1 MVTSRGN
8 IISIET
14 SRKDASKQV
23 VPDLNGRRDKPVN
36 IPTLSSPLRRWVD
49 IVMGNASLF
58 ASIATVVMVFA
69 FAFLLY
75 YKALPIFRTH
85 TLGNLLF
92 SSVWLPSEGKF
103 GFLNFILGTIW
114 VTALSMIIA
123 VPPSVLTALYL
134 IEYAP
139 QWVRNIM
146 EPVVDL
152 LAGIPSVV
160 YGVWGV
166 VVIVPFVRNLSS
178 HFPGTSSTGYSVLA
192 GGIVLALMIVPIM
205 VSVMQEVLRT
215 TPIGLREAS
224 LAVGATRWETTKYV
238 VSRHAAGGLVAAGI
252 MALSRAFGET
262 MAVLMVV
269 GGNQPVA
276 PKTVFDTAYPLPALI
291 ANNYGEMMSIRL
303 YDAALMMSAIILL
316 AVVFATHIIARLVI
330 RRMTR
335 GGAE

>member
-1 MVTSRGN
+1 
-8 IISIET
+8 
-14 SRKDASKQV
+14 
-23 VPDLNGRRDKPVN
+23 
-36 IPTLSSPLRRWVD
+36 
-49 IVMGNASLF
+49 MGNVALF
-58 ASIATVVMVFA
+58 ASIATVIMVIGFA
-69 FAFLLY
+69 FMLF
-75 YKALPIFRTH
+75 YKAYPILQSTS
-85 TLGNLLF
+85 LGHLLF
-92 SSVWLPSEGKF
+92 SSEWLPSEGKF
-103 GFLNFILGTIW
+103 GFYYFILGTIW
-114 VTALSMIIA
+114 VTALSMVIA

-134 IEYAP
+134 VEYAP
-139 QWVRNIM
+139 KWVRNVM
-146 EPVVDL
+146 EPVIDL

-166 VVIVPFVRNLSS
+166 VFIVPFVRDLST
-178 HFPGTSSTGYSVLA
+178 HFPDTFSTGYSVLA

-224 LAVGATRWETTKYV
+224 LAVGSTKWETTKYIV
-238 VSRHAAGGLVAAGI
+238 ARYAAGGLVAAGI

-269 GGNQPVA
+269 GNQIIA

-291 ANNYGEMMSIRL
+291 ANNYGEMMSVKL
-303 YDAALMMSAIILL
+303 YDAALMMSALILM

-335 GGAE
+335 GGSTE